1 MSLHLDRFVE
11 RLRMHESR
19 GHREFSM
26 SIEDAKSLHVEITRI
41 LTRLERLLQD
51 PVDAAKDNDLQ
62 IELVAPAFKDQID
75 K

>member
-1 MSLHLDRFVE
+1 MSLHIDRFVE

-41 LTRLERLLQD
+41 LSRLERVLQD
-51 PVDAAKDNDLQ
+51 PVEPGITDTE
-62 IELVAPAFKDQID
+62 IELVAPSFKDQID